1 MQGFLLQ
8 EMSSKRIA
16 LMNDTCNEDSLVE
29 QIAQLTEQ
37 NRKLKKINH
46 ALMERVEN
54 HGNHFAPYDAFENSV
69 YLAEQVREKT
79 QELKITL
86 AELEHS
92 NRALTQANNNANLF
106 KQRFID
112 AIESISESF
121 VLLDSDG
128 RIILQNSNFSSFWNS
143 LGLSTGVGVNLKDLK
158 DRAKTRGIIRH
169 VHPGDANNSNPIY
182 KLSNGRWFQLN
193 ERRTMEGGWVMLYSD
208 ITALKTAENVR
219 YEKGMANKSFLL
231 QSLVDNL
238 SQGVVLIS
246 SQQQVEVWN
255 KRFAKISQ
263 LSPILLK
270 ENPYFSTLSNLTE
283 LDLKPKKQHASH
295 VQTLSNGTV
304 VEIRDHHLKNGK
316 LIKTYTDITEQ
327 HRYAESL
334 KKSERWLRL
343 ITDNVPAMIAY
354 VGADL
359 KFQFTNQVYL
369 NWYGHSASELYGLE
383 DHQNRTN
390 FDFSQ
395 VKRYVSKALSGE
407 SVSFETEEKN
417 LAGDLCYLLKSYVP
431 NIDIEGQVLGFFVL
445 IRDVTARQ
453 QNALALQKAHD
464 LLEVHVQER
473 TSELQIEIEG
483 HRQAQVSLVKA
494 IKEADQAN
502 ISKTKFL
509 AAVSHDLLQPLN
521 AAQLFNSSLADQ
533 ILNTNLEPIVN
544 SVDAS
549 LSDLENLIC
558 SLVDIS
564 KLDAGVVQADKSS
577 FKLADLLDNLANEYQ
592 QQAPQYEVSFHY
604 VTTDIIVHSDSF
616 LLARV
621 LRNFL
626 SNAFRYTENGKVLLG
641 CRRQGDTVS
650 IEVWDNGVGIAKE
663 KINEIFQEFKR
674 LKSSKIAFRNGLGLG
689 LAIVD
694 KISTVLNNP
703 IKVNSVQGKGS
714 MFSIQVPIGQI
725 DEISAQNSLPS
736 QILQSTILAQ
746 RTIWVL
752 DNDANICDGMARLL
766 GGWDC
771 SVITATS
778 LEHLK
783 NKVDIYQD
791 HADILIVD
799 YHLDNDET
807 GFSAAN
813 VINKGRT
820 ISIPTLMITADY
832 SKSLKT
838 KVAKRGILLLNK
850 PVKPMK
856 LKTTMLHLLR

>member
-1 MQGFLLQ
+1 M
-8 EMSSKRIA
+8 
-16 LMNDTCNEDSLVE
+16 
-29 QIAQLTEQ
+29 
-37 NRKLKKINH
+37 
-46 ALMERVEN
+46 
-54 HGNHFAPYDAFENSV
+54 
-69 YLAEQVREKT
+69 
-79 QELKITL
+79 
-86 AELEHS
+86 
-92 NRALTQANNNANLF
+92 
-106 KQRFID
+106 
-112 AIESISESF
+112 
-121 VLLDSDG
+121 
-128 RIILQNSNFSSFWNS
+128 
-143 LGLSTGVGVNLKDLK
+143 
-158 DRAKTRGIIRH
+158 
-169 VHPGDANNSNPIY
+169 
-182 KLSNGRWFQLN
+182 
-193 ERRTMEGGWVMLYSD
+193 
-208 ITALKTAENVR
+208 
-219 YEKGMANKSFLL
+219 
-231 QSLVDNL
+231 
-238 SQGVVLIS
+238 
-246 SQQQVEVWN
+246 
-255 KRFAKISQ
+255 
-263 LSPILLK
+263 
-270 ENPYFSTLSNLTE
+270 
-283 LDLKPKKQHASH
+283 
-295 VQTLSNGTV
+295 
-304 VEIRDHHLKNGK
+304 
-316 LIKTYTDITEQ
+316 
-327 HRYAESL
+327 
-334 KKSERWLRL
+334 
-343 ITDNVPAMIAY
+343 
-354 VGADL
+354 
-359 KFQFTNQVYL
+359 
-369 NWYGHSASELYGLE
+369 
-383 DHQNRTN
+383 
-390 FDFSQ
+390 
-395 VKRYVSKALSGE
+395 
-407 SVSFETEEKN
+407 
-417 LAGDLCYLLKSYVP
+417 
-431 NIDIEGQVLGFFVL
+431 
-445 IRDVTARQ
+445 
-453 QNALALQKAHD
+453 
-464 LLEVHVQER
+464 
-473 TSELQIEIEG
+473 
-483 HRQAQVSLVKA
+483 
-494 IKEADQAN
+494 
-502 ISKTKFL
+502 
-509 AAVSHDLLQPLN
+509 
-521 AAQLFNSSLADQ
+521 
-533 ILNTNLEPIVN
+533 
-544 SVDAS
+544 
-549 LSDLENLIC
+549 
-558 SLVDIS
+558 
-564 KLDAGVVQADKSS
+564 
-577 FKLADLLDNLANEYQ
+577 
-592 QQAPQYEVSFHY
+592 
-604 VTTDIIVHSDSF
+604 HSDSF

>member
-1 MQGFLLQ
+1 MT
-8 EMSSKRIA
+8 EIK
-16 LMNDTCNEDSLVE
+16 TEESLVD
-29 QIAQLTEQ
+29 QIAQLKEQ
-37 NRKLKKINH
+37 NRVLKKINH

-69 YLAEQVREKT
+69 YLAGQVREKT
-79 QELKITL
+79 RELKNTL
-86 AELEHS
+86 AQLERS
-92 NRALTQANNNANLF
+92 NRALTQANNQANLF
-106 KQRFID
+106 RQRFID
-112 AIESISESF
+112 AIESISEAF

-128 RIILQNSNFSSFWNS
+128 RIILQNSTFSSFWEG

-158 DRAKTRGIIRH
+158 DRAKNRGIIRH
-169 VHPGDANNSNPIY
+169 VHPGDAYNVNPVY

-193 ERRTMEGGWVMLYSD
+193 ERRTVEGGWVMLYSD

-219 YEKGMANKSFLL
+219 YAQGMANKSLLL

-238 SQGVVLIS
+238 SQGVILIS
-246 SQQQVEVWN
+246 SQQQIEVWN
-255 KRFAKISQ
+255 NRFAQISQ
-263 LSPILLK
+263 LSPLLLK
-270 ENPYFSTLSNLTE
+270 SKPYFSNISNLTE
-283 LDLKPKKQHASH
+283 LDLEPKTEDAYH

-304 VEIRDHHLKNGK
+304 VEIRDHHLSNGK
-316 LIKTYTDITEQ
+316 LIKTFTDITER

-354 VGADL
+354 VGSDL
-359 KFQFTNQVYL
+359 KFQFTNQVYRD
-369 NWYGHSASELYGLE
+369 WYGHTASELYGLE
-383 DHQNRTN
+383 DHQSRTN

-395 VKRYVSKALSGE
+395 VKRYVSKALAGK

-417 LAGDLCYLLKSYVP
+417 LAGELCYLLKSYVP
-431 NIDIEGQVLGFFVL
+431 NIDIEGKVLGFFVL
-445 IRDVTARQ
+445 IRDVTARRK
-453 QNALALQKAHD
+453 NALALQKAYD
-464 LLEVHVQER
+464 LLEVRVQER
-473 TSELQIEIEG
+473 TSQLQTEIEG
-483 HRQAQVSLVKA
+483 HRQAQVNLVEA
-494 IKEADQAN
+494 IKEADEAN
-502 ISKTKFL
+502 MSKTKFL

-521 AAQLFNSSLADQ
+521 AAQLFNSSLAEQ
-533 ILNTNLEPIVN
+533 VLETKLEPIVN

-549 LSDLENLIC
+549 LNDLENLIC
-558 SLVDIS
+558 TLVDIS
-564 KLDAGVVQADKSS
+564 KLDAGVVRADKSS
-577 FKLADLLDNLANEYQ
+577 FKLADLLNNLANEYQ
-592 QQAPQYEVSFHY
+592 QQAQEYEVNLRY
-604 VTTDIIVHSDSF
+604 VNTDIIVNSDSV

-641 CRRQGDTVS
+641 CRRHKDYVS

-663 KINEIFQEFKR
+663 KINEIFKEFKR
-674 LKSSKIAFRNGLGLG
+674 LKSSKVAFRNGLGLG

-694 KISTVLNNP
+694 KISKVLDHP

-714 MFSIQVPIGQI
+714 VFSIEVPLGKIDQI
-725 DEISAQNSLPS
+725 SSQNSLPS
-736 QILQSTILAQ
+736 QILQNTILAQ
-746 RTIWVL
+746 RTIWVI

-771 SVITATS
+771 IVITATS
-778 LEHLK
+778 LEDLAQQ
-783 NKVDIYQD
+783 VDIYQD

-820 ISIPTLMITADY
+820 LSIPTLMITANY
-832 SKSLKT
+832 SKSLK
-838 KVAKRGILLLNK
+838 KEVAEANILLLNK

-856 LKTTMLHLLR
+856 LKTSMLHLLR

>member
-1 MQGFLLQ
+1 
-8 EMSSKRIA
+8 
-16 LMNDTCNEDSLVE
+16 MNDISNECSLVD
-29 QIAQLTEQ
+29 QIAQLKEQ
-37 NRKLKKINH
+37 NRQLKKINH

-54 HGNHFAPYDAFENSV
+54 HGNHFAPYDAFEHSV
-69 YLAEQVREKT
+69 NLTVQVREKT
-79 QELKITL
+79 QELKNTL
-86 AELEHS
+86 AKLERS

-112 AIESISESF
+112 AVESLSEAF

-128 RIILQNSNFSSFWNS
+128 RIILQNSNFSSFWEG

-169 VHPGDANNSNPIY
+169 VHPGDAQNSNPVY

-208 ITALKTAENVR
+208 ITALKNAENVR
-219 YEKGMANKSFLL
+219 YEQGMANKSFLL
-231 QSLVDNL
+231 QSLVNNL

-246 SQQQVEVWN
+246 GQKQIEVWN
-255 KRFAKISQ
+255 NRFAQISQ
-263 LSPILLK
+263 LSPILLNEK
-270 ENPYFSTLSNLTE
+270 PYFSNLGNLTE
-283 LDLKPKKQHASH
+283 LDLEPKKEHAYH

-316 LIKTYTDITEQ
+316 LIKTYTDITER

-383 DHQNRTN
+383 DHQERTN

-395 VKRYVSKALSGE
+395 VKRYVSKALAGE

-417 LAGDLCYLLKSYVP
+417 LAGDLCYLFKSYVP

-445 IRDVTARQ
+445 IRDVTDRKK
-453 QNALALQKAHD
+453 NALALQKAHD
-464 LLEVHVQER
+464 LLEVGVQER
-473 TSELQIEIEG
+473 TSQLQTEIEG

-494 IKEADQAN
+494 IKAADQAN
-502 ISKTKFL
+502 MSKTKFL

-521 AAQLFNSSLADQ
+521 AAQLFNSSLAEQ
-533 ILNTNLEPIVN
+533 VHNTSLEPIVN

-558 SLVDIS
+558 TLVDIS

-577 FKLADLLDNLANEYQ
+577 FKLADLLDNLAKEYQ
-592 QQAPQYEVSFHY
+592 QQANEYEVELHY
-604 VTTDIIVHSDSF
+604 VSTDIIVNSDSV

-641 CRRQGDTVS
+641 CRRQGDTIS

-663 KINEIFQEFKR
+663 KTNEIFQEFKR
-674 LKSSKIAFRNGLGLG
+674 LKSSKVAYRNGLGLG

-694 KISTVLNNP
+694 KISKVLNHP
-703 IKVNSVQGKGS
+703 IKVDSVQGKGS
-714 MFSIQVPIGQI
+714 KFSIQVPKGEI
-725 DEISAQNSLPS
+725 DQLCANDSIPTQMLQN
-736 QILQSTILAQ
+736 TDLAQ
-746 RTIWVL
+746 RTIWVI

-766 GGWDC
+766 GGWNC
-771 SVITATS
+771 TVITALS
-778 LEHLK
+778 LEHLEQ
-783 NKVDIYQD
+783 KVDIYQD
-791 HADILIVD
+791 YADILIVD
-799 YHLDNDET
+799 YHLDNNET
-807 GFSAAN
+807 GFSAAK
-813 VINKGRT
+813 VVNKGRT
-820 ISIPTLMITADY
+820 LSIPTLMITANY
-832 SKSLKT
+832 SKSLKNE
-838 KVAKRGILLLNK
+838 VAKTGILLLNK

-856 LKTTMLHLLR
+856 LKTTILHLLR